1 MESDWCSDD
10 KCPDQIWQGMKN
22 IYLES
27 AEKILGKKTKKNSK
41 PFISEEILQLSKDKK
56 KARIENKQEEYRRLK
71 KELRNKI
78 RKEKKEWLEQECGKI
93 SSANEQRKS
102 KELYQQIRK
111 VKGNKQFIKN
121 QCIKDENGNTLTEAK
136 EVLERWHDYGK
147 GLFSFTKPT
156 SVLDFSNED
165 LEPEPLFHEI
175 ESAIYQLKSGK
186 APGLDNVPSELLKF
200 SDSTSKKAIHLLCCK
215 IWKTGSWPEEWK
227 QQEFVMLHKS
237 GDPKNCGNY
246 RTIALISHTSKIML
260 IIILNRLKKK
270 VDFELSDCQAGYRSN
285 RGTIDMLF
293 VLQILIEK
301 IRNTQD
307 EAFITFIDYSK
318 AFDSVIHHQ
327 LFNVLIEMGF
337 PRHLVSLIAKL
348 YDNQK
353 ATIRWNGDHCDFFNI
368 DKGVRQGCILSPHLF
383 SIYTEQLMREA
394 DLDNDGVKI
403 SGERL
408 SNLRY
413 ADDTALL
420 ADNFENMCSVLN
432 KVNDAGERS
441 GLKLNAKK
449 TKVMHINGKSDPDPI
464 FINGVNLEYVSD
476 MKYLGSIKE
485 ENGSCSKDVKTRIA
499 MAKKKMVDLNSVWKD
514 RGIPTFLKIK
524 LLNCLS

>member
-1 MESDWCSDD
+1 
-10 KCPDQIWQGMKN
+10 
-22 IYLES
+22 
-27 AEKILGKKTKKNSK
+27 
-41 PFISEEILQLSKDKK
+41 
-56 KARIENKQEEYRRLK
+56 
-71 KELRNKI
+71 
-78 RKEKKEWLEQECGKI
+78 
-93 SSANEQRKS
+93 
-102 KELYQQIRK
+102 
-111 VKGNKQFIKN
+111 
-121 QCIKDENGNTLTEAK
+121 
-136 EVLERWHDYGK
+136 
-147 GLFSFTKPT
+147 
-156 SVLDFSNED
+156 
-165 LEPEPLFHEI
+165 
-175 ESAIYQLKSGK
+175 
-186 APGLDNVPSELLKF
+186 
-200 SDSTSKKAIHLLCCK
+200 
-215 IWKTGSWPEEWK
+215 
-227 QQEFVMLHKS
+227 
-237 GDPKNCGNY
+237 
-246 RTIALISHTSKIML
+246 
-260 IIILNRLKKK
+260 
-270 VDFELSDCQAGYRSN
+270 
-285 RGTIDMLF
+285 MLF

-318 AFDSVIHHQ
+318 AFDSGIHHQ

-368 DKGVRQGCILSPHLF
+368 DKRVRQGCILSPHIF

-514 RGIPTFLKIK
+514 RGIPTSLKIK
-524 LLNCLS
+524 LLKCLIWPVMLYGSETWTLKCDEINKINATELWFYRRSLRVKWTDKRTNESVLTELNTKRLVLTEINKRRLKYVGHAV